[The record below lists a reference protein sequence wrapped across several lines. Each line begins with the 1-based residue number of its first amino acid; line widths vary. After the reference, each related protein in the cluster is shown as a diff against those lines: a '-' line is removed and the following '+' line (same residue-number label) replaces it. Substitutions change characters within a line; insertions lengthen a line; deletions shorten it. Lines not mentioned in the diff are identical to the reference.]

1 MNVDQALLLVDEIL
15 ATNARTSL
23 NDLQYVILKSAWQG
37 KTYGII
43 ADEYGCTE
51 GHAKDVGYLLW
62 QILSELLEKKVTK
75 NNFRTIIEQYFI
87 AKQNLFKQSD
97 ALEQKESSQ
106 FLGRQESL
114 ADLENLVAQHHK
126 IIVIQGEGGVGKTT
140 LARHFLDTG
149 NFDLVLEVLMAKE
162 TQNIVSVQ
170 SLVEEWF
177 YKDLQEESGKEFGV
191 TLSRLKRQLKT
202 RKIGVFIDNLEP
214 ALDKDG
220 KFIDLQRDYV
230 ELLRI
235 LGDSPVKS
243 LTLITSRDRVC
254 EADINLQHYR
264 LSGLSLAAWEQ
275 YFKLHQITIDA
286 TCLSK
291 IHHRYGG
298 NAKAMGIICGNI
310 KEDFDSSLKFYWQ
323 ENSHD
328 PLAET
333 NLRNLISSQFDRLKK
348 LDYSAYILLC
358 RLGCYRYQDIAKIPP
373 SGLICLLWD
382 LENRNSRNV
391 IESLKNRSLVEFYQ
405 GKYWLHPAIQA
416 EAKLRLKSE
425 QISFKDK
432 ESNLEISWQKI
443 NPLIAKFY
451 TNQVK
456 QINNIED
463 GLTALEAYYHYLAID
478 EVEAA
483 AKVIL
488 YSRDNQWGQYLTL
501 GSSLFR
507 LGLVQPVLS
516 AITQIIDRVKEI
528 KSRSEL
534 NNLLGDLYWII
545 GNINQAI
552 LCQQT
557 TITLV
562 NKQLEEPLLNEHS
575 CYYFKMLQ
583 VDSLL
588 SMGLYKI
595 DLWELSEASAL
606 LQQVIELAQ
615 HTKHHAWS
623 EKASICL
630 ALVES
635 YQGKTL
641 KSAEVANKFYQLIV
655 NQKNPDYNTGR
666 FAYFLQILGQIFV
679 NLDDNNKAEEIFHI
693 AITFS
698 QASCYTQIKAKCL
711 MGLAAVY
718 RNRNQLTKSCC
729 LHEEAINLLDKIG
742 AKCDLATAYHQWG
755 LTLIKQKKQPQ
766 QAYIQALELFQQI
779 PAPLQVAKVTQSLSK

>member
-15 ATNARTSL
+15 ATNTGTSL
-23 NDLQYVILKSAWQG
+23 NDLQYVILKDAWQG
-37 KTYGII
+37 KTYAII

-62 QILSELLEKKVTK
+62 KILSKLFGKKVTK
-75 NNFRTIIEQYFI
+75 NNFRTIIEQHFTAPKKSLDQFYFPEP
-87 AKQNLFKQSD
+87 Q
-97 ALEQKESSQ
+97 ESSQ

-114 ADLENLVAQHHK
+114 TDIQNLVAQNHK

-140 LARHFLDTG
+140 LARHFLDMG
-149 NFDLVLEVLMAKE
+149 DFDLILEVLMAKE
-162 TQNIVSVQ
+162 TPNIVSVK
-170 SLVEEWF
+170 SLLEEWF

-191 TLSRLKRQLKT
+191 TLSRFKRQLQT

-220 KFIDLQRDYV
+220 KFITPHRNYV

-235 LGDSPVKS
+235 LGDITVKS

-264 LSGLSLAAWEQ
+264 LSGLSLPAWEQ
-275 YFKLHQITIDA
+275 YFTLHQITIDSP
-286 TCLSK
+286 CLSK
-291 IHHRYGG
+291 IHHIYGG

-333 NLRNLISSQFDRLKK
+333 NLRNLIASQFNRLKK

-358 RLGCYRYQDIAKIPP
+358 RLGCYRYQDIAQIPV
-373 SGLICLLWD
+373 SGLIYLLWD
-382 LENRNSRNV
+382 LEKSNPRNV
-391 IESLKNRSLVEFYQ
+391 IESLKNRSLVEFER
-405 GKYWLHPAIQA
+405 GKYWLHPAIKA
-416 EAKLRLKSE
+416 EAQSRLKSE
-425 QISFKDK
+425 QISFKNSQ
-432 ESNLEISWQKI
+432 SNSKTSWQEI
-443 NPLIAKFY
+443 NRIIAKFY
-451 TNQVK
+451 TDKVK
-456 QINNIED
+456 QINSVED
-463 GLTALEAYYHYLAID
+463 GLTALEAYYHYLVID

-483 AKVIL
+483 GKVIL
-488 YSRDNQWGQYLTL
+488 YGRDNQWGQYLTL
-501 GSSLFR
+501 GSSLSR
-507 LGLVQPVLS
+507 LGLVQPLLT
-516 AITQIIDRVKEI
+516 AINQVIDRVEDI
-528 KSRSEL
+528 RSRSEL
-534 NNLLGDLYWII
+534 NNILGDLYWITGKI
-545 GNINQAI
+545 SQAI
-552 LCQQT
+552 LCQQS

-575 CYYFKMLQ
+575 FYYFKMLQ

-635 YQGKTL
+635 YQGKTV
-641 KSAEVANKFYQLIV
+641 KPAEIANKFYQLIV
-655 NQKNPDYNTGR
+655 DKKNSQYNTGR

-679 NLDDNNKAEEIFHI
+679 NLNDNNKAKEIFNI
-693 AITFS
+693 AIAFS
-698 QASCYTQIKAKCL
+698 QASYYTQIKAKCL
-711 MGLAAVY
+711 MGLATVY
-718 RNRNQLTKSCC
+718 RNRNQLTKSSS
-729 LHEEAINLLDKIG
+729 LHQEAINLLDKIG

-755 LTLIKQKKQPQ
+755 LTLIKQKKQPK
-766 QAYIQALELFQQI
+766 QAYIQAIQLFQQI
-779 PAPLQVAKVTQSLSK
+779 QAPLQIAKVTESFYK